1 MSNASFAFL
10 DSRISFHIISL
21 SKIQLSKRD
30 LANNMEI
37 LLFFKFLFV
46 CLSLSHIN
54 CETGEESVIH
64 GGEEWEEIIP
74 VVPVVR

>member
-30 LANNMEI
+30 LADNMEI
-37 LLFFKFLFV
+37 LLFKFLFV